1 LSQNGAADS
10 LLENRRTYFKC
21 DVKYI
26 YIANWFPLGHSWK
39 IVWGHSLYCYVSCG
53 EVVLVTATSLLIT
66 SLLLSMY
73 DAVLYECVLSVSI
86 IQILDRKS
94 VVRVLTSENCTEH
107 RLLAQYL
114 QCLWGFWISVFLRT
128 QNLLAIIPHKYS
140 TILHALDNR

>member
-1 LSQNGAADS
+1 
-10 LLENRRTYFKC
+10 
-21 DVKYI
+21 V
-26 YIANWFPLGHSWK
+26 SW
-39 IVWGHSLYCYVSCG
+39 G

-114 QCLWGFWISVFLRT
+114 QCL
-128 QNLLAIIPHKYS
+128 
-140 TILHALDNR
+140 